1 MVVGEQ
7 HGCLLERHPAPP
19 TCCGTP
25 AGGFFVL
32 PHRTASGSSPCPGG
46 GCPRLPTYGVAPVA
60 GHRRA
65 PQTGP
70 ARPRPPVAAGASSPA
85 RPVPRSRRPRLR
97 PTPGAGCGSVRPRFL
112 LRWSDARPAWRS
124 HRPMRSIKP
133 VRRGGH
139 DRARC
144 PAVSAVRTGGSR
156 VVVGVS
162 RSSAAAS
169 ASQAGSCATS
179 RSVPR
184 RSARQPA
191 RPAGSSQG
199 PPDSPAAGSAAA
211 DGVEVE
217 VAGSAAA
224 DVGGS
229 TDVGGRVVAGGSA
242 VVRVG
247 RVVGVAVSLGDSVT
261 LGAGRVPE
269 RWSRYGS
276 TKCCHQ
282 VLQLPSS
289 RASPIGASPPDQR
302 AAGDHVPAW
311 GGPLFGGDPPQHH
324 PKQVRTRSLTGHPSE
339 RQAKP
344 N

>member
-7 HGCLLERHPAPP
+7 QGCLLVRHAAPP

-25 AGGFFVL
+25 AGGFLRLASPHGIRWWPL
-32 PHRTASGSSPCPGG
+32 PGRWL
-46 GCPRLPTYGVAPVA
+46 PRLPTCGGSWRGAPA
-60 GHRRA
+60 STADR
-65 PQTGP
+65 
-70 ARPRPPVAAGASSPA
+70 ARPASST
-85 RPVPRSRRPRLR
+85 RGRRSLQSRTASAWFSASTAATNSWSRLR
-97 PTPGAGCGSVRPRFL
+97 ICPARFL
-112 LRWSDARPAWRS
+112 LRSSDARPAWRS
-124 HRPMRSIKP
+124 HRPMRSITP

-144 PAVSAVRTGGSR
+144 LAVSAVRTGGSR
-156 VVVGVS
+156 VLVVVGVS

-169 ASQAGSCATS
+169 ASQAGFL
-179 RSVPR
+179 RDLPDQYR
-184 RSARQPA
+184 GDQRGNQHDQQDP
-191 RPAGSSQG
+191 G

-269 RWSRYGS
+269 RSVKVR
-276 TKCCHQ
+276 
-282 VLQLPSS
+282 VDEMLPSS
-289 RASPIGASPPDQR
+289 TATTEQQSQPHRRITSGPTGQLGTMSRRGGAHCS
-302 AAGDHVPAW
+302 AGI
-311 GGPLFGGDPPQHH
+311 PPQHH
-324 PKQVRTRSLTGHPSE
+324 P
-339 RQAKP
+339 
-344 N
+344 

>member
-1 MVVGEQ
+1 MTGLAARPFRRS
-7 HGCLLERHPAPP
+7 GPA
-19 TCCGTP
+19 
-25 AGGFFVL
+25 
-32 PHRTASGSSPCPGG
+32 
-46 GCPRLPTYGVAPVA
+46 VA
-60 GHRRA
+60 GCWWWWGCRA
-65 PQTGP
+65 PAQQP
-70 ARPRPPVAAGASSPA
+70 RRPRP
-85 RPVPRSRRPRLR
+85 
-97 PTPGAGCGSVRPRFL
+97 
-112 LRWSDARPAWRS
+112 D
-124 HRPMRSIKP
+124 
-133 VRRGGH
+133 
-139 DRARC
+139 
-144 PAVSAVRTGGSR
+144 
-156 VVVGVS
+156 
-162 RSSAAAS
+162 
-169 ASQAGSCATS
+169 SCATS

-289 RASPIGASPPDQR
+289 RASPIGASPPDPTGSWGPCPGVGAPIVRRGPPAASPEAGENPVPHR
-302 AAGDHVPAW
+302 A
-311 GGPLFGGDPPQHH
+311 PLRAPGQAE
-324 PKQVRTRSLTGHPSE
+324 LTPMWHGT
-339 RQAKP
+339 
-344 N
+344 

>member
-1 MVVGEQ
+1 MTGLAARPFRRS
-7 HGCLLERHPAPP
+7 GPA
-19 TCCGTP
+19 
-25 AGGFFVL
+25 
-32 PHRTASGSSPCPGG
+32 
-46 GCPRLPTYGVAPVA
+46 VA
-60 GHRRA
+60 GCWWWWGCRA
-65 PQTGP
+65 PAQQP
-70 ARPRPPVAAGASSPA
+70 RRPRP
-85 RPVPRSRRPRLR
+85 
-97 PTPGAGCGSVRPRFL
+97 
-112 LRWSDARPAWRS
+112 D
-124 HRPMRSIKP
+124 
-133 VRRGGH
+133 
-139 DRARC
+139 
-144 PAVSAVRTGGSR
+144 
-156 VVVGVS
+156 
-162 RSSAAAS
+162 
-169 ASQAGSCATS
+169 SCATS

-269 RWSRYGS
+269 RSVKVR
-276 TKCCHQ
+276 
-282 VLQLPSS
+282 VDEMLPSS
-289 RASPIGASPPDQR
+289 TATTEQQSQPHRRITSGPTGSWGPCPGVGAPIVRRGT
-302 AAGDHVPAW
+302 
-311 GGPLFGGDPPQHH
+311 PQHH

>member
-1 MVVGEQ
+1 MTGLAARPFRRS
-7 HGCLLERHPAPP
+7 GPA
-19 TCCGTP
+19 
-25 AGGFFVL
+25 
-32 PHRTASGSSPCPGG
+32 
-46 GCPRLPTYGVAPVA
+46 VA
-60 GHRRA
+60 GCWWWWGCRA
-65 PQTGP
+65 PAQQP
-70 ARPRPPVAAGASSPA
+70 RRPRP
-85 RPVPRSRRPRLR
+85 
-97 PTPGAGCGSVRPRFL
+97 
-112 LRWSDARPAWRS
+112 D
-124 HRPMRSIKP
+124 
-133 VRRGGH
+133 
-139 DRARC
+139 
-144 PAVSAVRTGGSR
+144 
-156 VVVGVS
+156 
-162 RSSAAAS
+162 
-169 ASQAGSCATS
+169 SCATS

-311 GGPLFGGDPPQHH
+311 GRPLFGGDPPAASPEAGENPVPHRAPLRAPGQAE
-324 PKQVRTRSLTGHPSE
+324 LTPMWHGT
-339 RQAKP
+339 
-344 N
+344 